1 MDREG
6 LRAALLEAGAAAVG
20 FATAGPVSEDEDRRL
35 RGWLAAGHHAGM
47 VWMERHA
54 DLRRDLDNVL
64 PGTRTVIS
72 LAFPYAPQQERPS
85 DLPYLSRYAYGRDYH
100 EAIRSLLTAV
110 LEQTGVLS
118 SCRICIDSAPV
129 SERFWAIRAGIG
141 YRGDNGALIGPGIGP
156 EVFLAEILTTIE
168 FEPDSPSN
176 AECLHCGACR
186 RACPTGALQHDGTI
200 DCRRCISYLT
210 IEHRGP
216 WTEPE
221 AIAAMSTPAGCT
233 SLFGCDRCITA
244 CPLRNDTAR
253 PLRND
258 TVGADSW
265 NPPLRAMLALTPAD
279 IPAQQ
284 SEFKRRFAHT
294 ALLRPGLQNLLRNI
308 ANLDHRSK

>member
-1 MDREG
+1 MDRDG

-20 FATAGPVSEDEDRRL
+20 FASAGPVSEDEDRRL

-47 VWMERHA
+47 AWMERHA

-72 LAFPYAPQQERPS
+72 LAFPYAPERERPS

-110 LEQTGVLS
+110 LEQTGLLS

-141 YRGDNGALIGPGIGP
+141 YRGDNGALIVPGIGP

-168 FEPDSPSN
+168 FEPDSPSY
-176 AECLHCGACR
+176 AECLHCGVCL
-186 RACPTGALQHDGTI
+186 RACPTGALQADGTI
-200 DCRRCISYLT
+200 DCRSCISYLT
-210 IEHRGP
+210 IEHRGL
-216 WTEPE
+216 WTDPD
-221 AIAAMSTPAGCT
+221 AIAAMSTPAGRT

-244 CPLRNDTAR
+244 CPLRNDTSSPHTWNQ
-253 PLRND
+253 PL
-258 TVGADSW
+258 
-265 NPPLRAMLALTPAD
+265 PAMLALAPSD

-308 ANLDHRSK
+308 ANLDLRSK

>member
-20 FATAGPVSEDEDRRL
+20 FASAGPVSEDEDRRL

-47 VWMERHA
+47 AWMERHA

-72 LAFPYAPQQERPS
+72 LAFPYAPERERPS
-85 DLPYLSRYAYGRDYH
+85 DLPYLSRYAYGTDYH

-110 LEQTGVLS
+110 LEQTGILS
-118 SCRICIDSAPV
+118 SCRICIDSGPV

-141 YRGDNGALIGPGIGP
+141 YRGDNGALIVPGIGP

-168 FEPDSPSN
+168 FEPDSPSY
-176 AECLHCGACR
+176 AECLHCGVCL
-186 RACPTGALQHDGTI
+186 RACPTGALQADGTI

-216 WTEPE
+216 WTDPD
-221 AIAAMSTPAGCT
+221 AIAAMSTPAGRT

-244 CPLRNDTAR
+244 CPLRNDTSSPHA
-253 PLRND
+253 
-258 TVGADSW
+258 W
-265 NPPLRAMLALTPAD
+265 NPTLPAMLALTPSD

-308 ANLDHRSK
+308 VNLDLRSQ

>member
-6 LRAALLEAGAAAVG
+6 LRAALLEAGAVAVG
-20 FATAGPVSEDEDRRL
+20 FASAGPVSEDEDRRL

-47 VWMERHA
+47 AWMERHVE
-54 DLRRDLDNVL
+54 LRRNLDNVL

-72 LAFPYAPQQERPS
+72 LAFPYAPERERPS
-85 DLPYLSRYAYGRDYH
+85 DLPYLSRYAYGTDYH

-110 LEQTGVLS
+110 LEQTGILS
-118 SCRICIDSAPV
+118 SCRLCIDSAPV
-129 SERFWAIRAGIG
+129 SERFWAIRADIG
-141 YRGDNGALIGPGIGP
+141 YRGDNGALIVPGIGP

-168 FEPDSPSN
+168 FEPDSPSY
-176 AECLHCGACR
+176 AECLHCGVCL
-186 RACPTGALQHDGTI
+186 RACPTGALQADGTI

-216 WTEPE
+216 WTDPD
-221 AIAAMSTPAGCT
+221 AIAAMSTPAGRT

-244 CPLRNDTAR
+244 CPLRNDTSSPHTWNQ
-253 PLRND
+253 PL
-258 TVGADSW
+258 
-265 NPPLRAMLALTPAD
+265 PAMLALTPSD
-279 IPAQQ
+279 IPARQ

-308 ANLDHRSK
+308 ANLDLRSK

>member
-1 MDREG
+1 MDGEG

-47 VWMERHA
+47 AWMERHA

-72 LAFPYAPQQERPS
+72 LAFPYAPERERPS

-110 LEQTGVLS
+110 LEQTGILS
-118 SCRICIDSAPV
+118 SCRLCIDSAPV

-141 YRGDNGALIGPGIGP
+141 YRGDNGALIVPGIGP

-176 AECLHCGACR
+176 AECPHCGACR
-186 RACPTGALQHDGTI
+186 RACPTGALQPDGTI

-216 WTEPE
+216 WTHPD
-221 AIAAMSTPAGCT
+221 AIAAMHTDAGRH

-244 CPLRNDTAR
+244 CPLRNDTSSPHTWNQ
-253 PLRND
+253 PL
-258 TVGADSW
+258 
-265 NPPLRAMLALTPAD
+265 PAMLALTPSD

>member
-20 FATAGPVSEDEDRRL
+20 FASARPVSEDEDRRL

-47 VWMERHA
+47 AWMERHA
-54 DLRRDLDNVL
+54 DLRRNLDNVL

-72 LAFPYAPQQERPS
+72 LAFPYAPERERPS
-85 DLPYLSRYAYGRDYH
+85 DLPYLSRYAYGTDYH

-110 LEQTGVLS
+110 LEQTGILS

-141 YRGDNGALIGPGIGP
+141 YRGDNGALIVPGIGP

-168 FEPDSPSN
+168 FEPDSPSY
-176 AECLHCGACR
+176 AECLHCGVCL
-186 RACPTGALQHDGTI
+186 RACPTGALQADGTI

-216 WTEPE
+216 WADPD
-221 AIAAMSTPAGCT
+221 AIAAMSTPAGRT

-244 CPLRNDTAR
+244 CPLRNDTSSPHTWNQ
-253 PLRND
+253 PL
-258 TVGADSW
+258 
-265 NPPLRAMLALTPAD
+265 PAMLALTPSD

>member
-20 FATAGPVSEDEDRRL
+20 FASAGPVSEDEDRRL

-47 VWMERHA
+47 AWMERHA

-72 LAFPYAPQQERPS
+72 LAFPYAPERERPS
-85 DLPYLSRYAYGRDYH
+85 DLPYLSRYAYGTDYH

-110 LEQTGVLS
+110 LEQTGILS
-118 SCRICIDSAPV
+118 SCRLCIDSAPV

-141 YRGDNGALIGPGIGP
+141 YRGDNGALIVPGIGP

-176 AECLHCGACR
+176 AECLHCGVCL
-186 RACPTGALQHDGTI
+186 RACPTGALQPDGTI

-216 WTEPE
+216 WTDPD
-221 AIAAMSTPAGCT
+221 AIAAMSTPAGRT

-244 CPLRNDTAR
+244 CPLRNDTSSPHTWNQ
-253 PLRND
+253 PL
-258 TVGADSW
+258 
-265 NPPLRAMLALTPAD
+265 PAMLALAPSD

-308 ANLDHRSK
+308 ANLDLRSK

>member
-1 MDREG
+1 MNREG
-6 LRAALLEAGAAAVG
+6 LRAALLETGAAAVG
-20 FATAGPVSEDEDRRL
+20 FATAGPVSEDEDLRL
-35 RGWLAAGHHAGM
+35 RGWLASEHHAGM
-47 VWMERHA
+47 AWMERHA
-54 DLRRDLDNVL
+54 DLRRNLDNVL
-64 PGTRTVIS
+64 PGTKTVIS
-72 LAFPYAPQQERPS
+72 LAFPYAPERERPS
-85 DLPYLSRYAYGRDYH
+85 DLPYLSRYAYGTDYH

-110 LEQTGVLS
+110 LEQTNISS

-141 YRGDNGALIGPGIGP
+141 YRGDNGALIVPGIGP

-186 RACPTGALQHDGTI
+186 RACPTGALQPDSTI

-210 IEHRGP
+210 IEHSGP
-216 WTEPE
+216 WTDPD
-221 AIAAMSTPAGCT
+221 AIAAMHTVAGRN
-233 SLFGCDRCITA
+233 SLLGCDRCVTA
-244 CPLRNDTAR
+244 CPLRNDTSS
-253 PLRND
+253 PY
-258 TVGADSW
+258 TW
-265 NPPLRAMLALTPAD
+265 NPPLPAMLALTPSD

-308 ANLDHRSK
+308 ANLDLYGR